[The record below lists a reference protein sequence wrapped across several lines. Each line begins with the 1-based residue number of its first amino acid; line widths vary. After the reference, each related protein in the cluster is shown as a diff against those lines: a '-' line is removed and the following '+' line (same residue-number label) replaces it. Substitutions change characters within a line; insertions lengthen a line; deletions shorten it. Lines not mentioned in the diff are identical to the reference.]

1 MITTKEKVLYLFI
14 FSSFD
19 KIEMSASDNSFYS
32 MDIFQTKYFKLNKVG
47 NPTYLFIYTRAHIT
61 PYQLV

>member
-1 MITTKEKVLYLFI
+1 
-14 FSSFD
+14 
-19 KIEMSASDNSFYS
+19 MSASDNSFYS